1 MRRGVLA
8 SQIAGVFLGVL
19 VLVCTLT
26 LRYTTSAAN
35 TGSGLAAPRYAEGSP
50 SAGRLPPWWITP
62 SEDQA
67 RRLDAL
73 VPVEHVREIATRLSI
88 DEVVVREDPRASAAI
103 REHWPRYW
111 LGTDA
116 LGRSLGVR
124 MLVGGAVS
132 LGVGLL
138 AAAVAVAI
146 GTLYGT
152 VAAYA
157 GGRVDAVLMRVV
169 DVLYGLPTILMVVLL
184 AVAAD
189 SLVDGWVNRTS
200 ERAAF
205 VEASGTSG
213 VEIQT
218 RASELFPARELSA
231 MTRTALDLG
240 VLLVAIGGV
249 SWLTMAR
256 VVRGQVLSLK
266 SQPFVEAARA
276 IGASPARIFIRHL
289 LPNLVGTVAVYGTLA
304 VPQAVLSES
313 FLSFLGVGVRPP
325 LPSWGVLC
333 ADGLPELNPY
343 RSNWWLLVFPCVA
356 LGATLLSLNFVGEG
370 LRERMDPK
378 RSASR

>member
-1 MRRGVLA
+1 MHRGSLA
-8 SQIAGVFLGVL
+8 SRVAGVFLVLL
-19 VLVCTLT
+19 VLICTVT
-26 LRYTTSAAN
+26 LGYTTSAGKAE
-35 TGSGLAAPRYAEGSP
+35 TGLAAPRYAEGSP
-50 SAGRLPPWWITP
+50 AAGRLPPWWVTP
-62 SEDQA
+62 TEDQA

-73 VPVEHVREIATRLSI
+73 VGEERVREIAARLSI
-88 DEVVVREDPRASAAI
+88 EESAAREDPRGIAAI

-132 LGVGLL
+132 LGVGML
-138 AAAVAVAI
+138 AAVVAVAI

-157 GGRVDAVLMRVV
+157 GGRVDAVMMRVV

-189 SLVDGWVNRTS
+189 SLVDGWVNRTR

-205 VEASGTSG
+205 VEASGASG
-213 VEIQT
+213 IEIQK
-218 RASELFPARELSA
+218 RASELYPPRELSS
-231 MTRTALDLG
+231 MTRTAIDLG
-240 VLLVAIGGV
+240 VLLAAIGGV

-266 SQPFVEAARA
+266 SRPFVEAARA
-276 IGASPARIFIRHL
+276 IGASPARIFLRHL
-289 LPNLVGTVAVYGTLA
+289 LPNLVGTIAVYGTLA

-343 RSNWWLLVFPCVA
+343 RSNWWLLAFPCAA

-370 LRERMDPK
+370 LRERMDPM
-378 RSASR
+378 RSMAR